1 MGVVTVAYAT
11 LERQVELD
19 VMMRGVMS
27 VSDAIDQSGILQQF
41 PDIDL
46 DKQPVGINSRKVNLD
61 ALVES
66 GDRVEIFREL
76 HLDPMQARHLRAAR
90 KKTD

>member
-1 MGVVTVAYAT
+1 MKVVTVAFAT
-11 LERQVELD
+11 PERQVELD
-19 VMMRGVMS
+19 VIMRGVMS

-41 PDIDL
+41 PNIDL
-46 DKQPVGINSRKVNLD
+46 EKQPVGINSRKVNLD
-61 ALVES
+61 TLVES

-90 KKTD
+90 KKMD